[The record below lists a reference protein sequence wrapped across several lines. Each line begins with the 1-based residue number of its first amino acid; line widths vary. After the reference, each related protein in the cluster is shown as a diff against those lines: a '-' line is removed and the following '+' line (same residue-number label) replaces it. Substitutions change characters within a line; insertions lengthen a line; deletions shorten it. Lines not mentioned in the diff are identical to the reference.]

1 MASSCHIPPH
11 DQNNNQ
17 LHNVN
22 NISSCSSPSNNISS
36 NLDSNFTTFVQADPS
51 NFRSVVQKL
60 TGAASASRH
69 PVVGKSNSGEK
80 GPRRSTFKLHER
92 RHSER
97 KLENILTGKILSPP
111 FNRQMVLMA
120 SPVSPLEML
129 THGSPK
135 SPMEELEERA
145 IAEKGFYLHPSPLS
159 TPRGIEPPE
168 LLPLFPLQSPT
179 AKHHSSS

>member
-1 MASSCHIPPH
+1 MASSGHIPPH

-22 NISSCSSPSNNISS
+22 YISSCSSPSYNISNS
-36 NLDSNFTTFVQADPS
+36 DSNFTTFVQADPS

-80 GPRRSTFKLHER
+80 GPRRPTFKLHER
-92 RHSER
+92 RHSAR

-111 FNRQMVLMA
+111 PSNRQMVMA

-129 THGSPK
+129 TRGSPK

-145 IAEKGFYLHPSPLS
+145 IADKGFYLHPSPLT
-159 TPRGIEPPE
+159 TPRGTEPPQ

-179 AKHHSSS
+179 ARDHSSS

>member
-1 MASSCHIPPH
+1 MASSSHIPPH

-17 LHNVN
+17 LHNMN
-22 NISSCSSPSNNISS
+22 NISSCSSPSNSIS

-92 RHSER
+92 RHSAR
-97 KLENILTGKILSPP
+97 KLENILTGT
-111 FNRQMVLMA
+111 NRQMVLMA

-129 THGSPK
+129 TRGSPK
-135 SPMEELEERA
+135 SPMEELQERA
-145 IAEKGFYLHPSPLS
+145 IAEKGFYLHPSLLS
-159 TPRGIEPPE
+159 TPRGTEPPE

-179 AKHHSSS
+179 ARDHSSS